1 MNHTTA
7 AKQIIVIDTEIENL
21 KKINCFNNCIN
32 NGDCLACFIYKE
44 ITSRLNNIN
53 SIVSIACK

>member
-1 MNHTTA
+1 MTHNNA
-7 AKQIIVIDTEIENL
+7 AKQIIAIDNEIDNL
-21 KKINCFNNCIN
+21 KKINCGSNCIN

-44 ITSRLNNIN
+44 ITSRLNNIY